1 MGSYLKN
8 NLNDDCFFDCKKI
21 PATCI
26 CSSCCFWEKTAFM
39 KKNHCCVF
47 GKLTKNEKCQT
58 VIISSLENKQKY
70 NANNSQTYVMGFS

>member
-1 MGSYLKN
+1 
-8 NLNDDCFFDCKKI
+8 
-21 PATCI
+21 
-26 CSSCCFWEKTAFM
+26 M